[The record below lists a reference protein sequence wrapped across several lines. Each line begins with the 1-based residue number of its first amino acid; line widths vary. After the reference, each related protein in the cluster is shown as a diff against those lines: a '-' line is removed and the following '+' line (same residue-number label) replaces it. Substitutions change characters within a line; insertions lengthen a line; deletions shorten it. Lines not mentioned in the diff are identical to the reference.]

1 MEASQERFRQID
13 RVFDAALDVAA
24 NEREAYLDQACGTD
38 HTLRDRVR
46 KLLIAHDKS
55 SGVLESAAKAAAADW
70 LDEPKIPVAR
80 VPDRAGPFRIVREIG
95 SGGMG
100 VVYLAEREGDEFEQR
115 VALKLVRYAGASDA
129 VHRRFL
135 EERRILA
142 RLDHRHIAH
151 LVDGGL
157 TSDGQPFF
165 AMELVDGQPID
176 AWCRARNLTVDQR
189 LDLVIMVCEAVQY
202 AHEHL
207 VIHRDLK
214 PSNILVRE
222 DGQLKLLDFGIAKLI
237 DPPHAGDDAG
247 VTQTGVLALTPDY
260 AAPEQV
266 RGLTVSTATD
276 TYALGVLL
284 YVLVTGQRPY
294 DARGKSPAE
303 LERIVCEVEP
313 PRPSMVAPEP
323 LRRTLRG
330 DLDVIVM
337 KAMHKDPARRYATAS
352 ALGDELR
359 RFRDGLP
366 VLARK
371 DSVAYRARKFV
382 TRNRTAVAAA
392 VVVVLALIGATAVS
406 TAQAREAQ
414 RQRDVALQE
423 VQRQRALGEMQD
435 VMSGD
440 ARNAEGRPMTPRE
453 RISLAEQVLVQRFGA
468 QPWLVVEG
476 LQKLSA
482 RLVDMGEREAQ
493 RAMLARA
500 RRIALDASLP
510 ELLAGVECSRVW
522 TLVYDDHLDSARMS
536 LETARSALSQPG
548 AASGPSTVLCLD
560 AEAQLL
566 VGEGRADSALVLLQ
580 RAVDLSRDAGGAFR
594 DQALNDLASALRA
607 AGRTREAAV
616 YQRMLIL
623 SLDSAGYRGSDVLP
637 NAISY
642 LTSFLFELGELA
654 TVDSVMHA
662 AIEGQARLPYGHSS
676 ALLQFLFGLGKL
688 RLGDLDSAETF
699 IAMST
704 RDTTE
709 GAGGLS
715 GYLPPALTQLR
726 LEQRRL
732 VEARRSLDS
741 LPTGTL
747 VRRINR
753 AWLTARVQ
761 HAEGDVRGALA
772 MLEDSLQAITA
783 LSKRIP
789 PALAMPF
796 ISAAEWRLSAGDA
809 YAADSLALLA
819 RAAAAIDSLA
829 LERSAYV
836 GRAELVRARAFAAT
850 GRPREA
856 RLAADRAVVAL
867 ANGYGPQHPFTRVG
881 RALRD
886 SLPGS

>member
-100 VVYLAEREGDEFEQR
+100 MVYLAEREGDEFEQR

-482 RLVDMGEREAQ
+482 RLVDMGEREAPG
-493 RAMLARA
+493 RHV
-500 RRIALDASLP
+500 RRGVHPGGSTSMSDAS
-510 ELLAGVECSRVW
+510 
-522 TLVYDDHLDSARMS
+522 
-536 LETARSALSQPG
+536 
-548 AASGPSTVLCLD
+548 
-560 AEAQLL
+560 
-566 VGEGRADSALVLLQ
+566 
-580 RAVDLSRDAGGAFR
+580 
-594 DQALNDLASALRA
+594 
-607 AGRTREAAV
+607 
-616 YQRMLIL
+616 
-623 SLDSAGYRGSDVLP
+623 
-637 NAISY
+637 
-642 LTSFLFELGELA
+642 
-654 TVDSVMHA
+654 
-662 AIEGQARLPYGHSS
+662 
-676 ALLQFLFGLGKL
+676 
-688 RLGDLDSAETF
+688 
-699 IAMST
+699 
-704 RDTTE
+704 
-709 GAGGLS
+709 
-715 GYLPPALTQLR
+715 
-726 LEQRRL
+726 
-732 VEARRSLDS
+732 
-741 LPTGTL
+741 
-747 VRRINR
+747 
-753 AWLTARVQ
+753 
-761 HAEGDVRGALA
+761 
-772 MLEDSLQAITA
+772 
-783 LSKRIP
+783 
-789 PALAMPF
+789 
-796 ISAAEWRLSAGDA
+796 
-809 YAADSLALLA
+809 
-819 RAAAAIDSLA
+819 
-829 LERSAYV
+829 
-836 GRAELVRARAFAAT
+836 
-850 GRPREA
+850 
-856 RLAADRAVVAL
+856 
-867 ANGYGPQHPFTRVG
+867 
-881 RALRD
+881 
-886 SLPGS
+886 